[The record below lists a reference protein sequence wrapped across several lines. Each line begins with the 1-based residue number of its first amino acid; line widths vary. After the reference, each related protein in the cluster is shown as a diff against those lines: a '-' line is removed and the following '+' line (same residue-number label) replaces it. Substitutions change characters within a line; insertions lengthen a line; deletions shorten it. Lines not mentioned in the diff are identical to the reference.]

1 MGEGTRGASSPP
13 QTEHGYVEEQRVCG
27 RSDPAENGYAMGDP
41 GERRP
46 PAKSGYPWGAK
57 PSSIVAMIVQEN
69 VALTSLAGV
78 SGLIAG
84 FGALS
89 LSSPLFNDP
98 TSIMSAPF
106 VELNVAVWATVAD
119 EDDGITGQLL
129 RLLGVAG
136 TTTTSAAD
144 AAAKWSEE
152 NELGLKSRAVLE

>member
-1 MGEGTRGASSPP
+1 MLIA
-13 QTEHGYVEEQRVCG
+13 VK
-27 RSDPAENGYAMGDP
+27 
-41 GERRP
+41 ERTKEIGIRR
-46 PAKSGYPWGAK
+46 ALGAK

-106 VELNVAVWATVAD
+106 VELNVAVWATVILIILGMIAAIMPARAALKINPI
-119 EDDGITGQLL
+119 EAL
-129 RLLGVAG
+129 RM
-136 TTTTSAAD
+136 
-144 AAAKWSEE
+144 E
-152 NELGLKSRAVLE
+152 